1 MCLFGFG
8 RWWDEWDYW
17 KVRCLAENIW
27 LETRCFTENIWFE
40 SPALGRKYSVVN
52 MINLWKIFGLKLEK
66 YGYLWDYK
74 DWVVDLGRPSAVRRP
89 VFLRHFIP
97 FALIMVLDY
106 ATICILSVRLYRF

>member
-8 RWWDEWDYW
+8 WRRDEWDYW

-40 SPALGRKYSVVN
+40 SLALGRKYSVVN

-66 YGYLWDYK
+66 YWISLE
-74 DWVVDLGRPSAVRRP
+74 L
-89 VFLRHFIP
+89 
-97 FALIMVLDY
+97 
-106 ATICILSVRLYRF
+106 